1 MNEIQEKNILIAER
15 VPPSDRWILLP
26 NKDIVYP
33 SLIEVMNAY
42 HIKCVGKPPKAYRL
56 EPKEGKL
63 YAIIES
69 TQEIESPKKYN
80 IYGDY
85 E

>member
-1 MNEIQEKNILIAER
+1 MTEIIEKLVLVAER
-15 VPPSDRWILLP
+15 IAPGDNWLMLGT
-26 NKDIVYP
+26 KYP

>member
-1 MNEIQEKNILIAER
+1 MTETVEKLVLVAER
-15 VPPSDRWILLP
+15 VPPGDNWLMLGT
-26 NKDIVYP
+26 KYP

-56 EPKEGKL
+56 EPMEGKV
-63 YAIIES
+63 YAIFES
-69 TQEIESPKKYN
+69 IQEAEPPKKYN

-85 E
+85 D

>member
-1 MNEIQEKNILIAER
+1 MTETVEKLVLVAER
-15 VPPSDRWILLP
+15 VPPGDNWSM
-26 NKDIVYP
+26 KGTKYP

-42 HIKCVGKPPKAYRL
+42 HMICVGKPPKAYRL
-56 EPKEGKL
+56 EPMQGKV

-69 TQEIESPKKYN
+69 IQEAEPPKKYN

-85 E
+85 D